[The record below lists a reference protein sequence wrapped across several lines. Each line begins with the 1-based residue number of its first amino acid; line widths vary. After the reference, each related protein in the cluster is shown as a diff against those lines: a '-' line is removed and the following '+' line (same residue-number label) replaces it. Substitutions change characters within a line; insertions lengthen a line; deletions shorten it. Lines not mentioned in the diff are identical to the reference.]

1 MMRQEI
7 THFHIET
14 RGSGP
19 VDITAEIARWVR
31 DSGIRTGLL
40 TIQVRHTSA
49 SLVVQEN
56 ADPEAMRDLERFL
69 QRLVPAGDPLFRHT
83 AEGPDD
89 MPAHVRAALTHTT
102 LSLPVADGAPTLG
115 TWQGIY
121 LYEHR
126 RRPHRREVVGHLL
139 GE

>member
-14 RGSGP
+14 PGCGP
-19 VDITAEIARWVR
+19 VDMTSEVRRWVR

-40 TIQVRHTSA
+40 TLQVRHTSA

-56 ADPEAMRDLERFL
+56 ADPEAMRDLERFF
-69 QRLVPAGDPLFRHT
+69 QRLVPAGDALFRHT

-89 MPAHVRAALTHTT
+89 MPAHVRSALTQTT
-102 LSLPVADGAPTLG
+102 LSLPVDGGAPTLG

-126 RRPHRREVVGHLL
+126 RHPHRREVVAHLL

>member
-1 MMRQEI
+1 MRQEL
-7 THFHIET
+7 TVFHIET
-14 RGSGP
+14 RGCGT
-19 VDITAEIARWVR
+19 VDMTAEIQRWVR
-31 DSGIRTGLL
+31 GTGVRTGLL
-40 TIQVRHTSA
+40 TLQVRHTSA

-69 QRLVPAGDPLFRHT
+69 QRLVPEGDPLFRHT

-89 MPAHVRAALTHTT
+89 MPAHVRSALTQTT

-115 TWQGIY
+115 TWQGVY

-126 RRPHRREVVGHLL
+126 RHPHRREVVAHLL